1 MFSESEDCEVAADP
15 AFELGEKLGGSG
27 VTDDIFLESEGTS
40 KFRLRGTGKGQ
51 RSRY

>member
-1 MFSESEDCEVAADP
+1 MLSEISDSEVAAGP
-15 AFELGEKLGGSG
+15 VFELGEKLGGSG
-27 VTDDIFLESEGTS
+27 VTDDIFLESGGIL